1 MLKIVLPLFLILP
14 AICHAGDREDFE
26 AYKGQF
32 KTYQQ
37 KEKADFRAYTE
48 KMQREWKEYLAD
60 IKKNFGSVDHTSDK
74 KWVNYS
80 KDHKAKVALDNDKGV
95 LTIEFV
101 SDEKGKAA
109 GIREAK
115 ALIHELSKEVN
126 PFSSAPTLTEN
137 VPLDNVRLED
147 AKPRAR
153 GGKEGEQVYSI
164 TVPLNEDRQQNN
176 EVQFSESV
184 RDMTEKYKVS
194 YDLAMAIIKTES
206 NFNVGA
212 GTRKGTLDIRDPELY
227 ENNPWGL
234 MQVVPRRSGR
244 EGWKRAKGK
253 ERIPTADEL
262 LDPRTNLE
270 IGVAY
275 LSVLQDN
282 YFDGVKDEASR
293 ELVMI
298 AAYRDGP
305 EKVYALFSPKGTK
318 REALAE
324 INRLSPEEAAGRLAG
339 KKAGPKAPDGQYV
352 DRVEKERGN
361 YRVGEKE
368 KKEFEQVAEKIVK
381 KPELLAS
388 VNQWLGTPYRLGG
401 TSKNAVDCSGFTMN
415 IYSQAFNMNIPRT
428 TDGQYIKYGRS
439 AVDERARREGDLVY
453 FNTLHNGKPVS
464 HVGIWLDEKRF
475 VHASS
480 SKGVIIA
487 NINDTY
493 YRTRYVGANRP
504 ARE

>member
-1 MLKIVLPLFLILP
+1 MLKKVLILSLILP
-14 AICHAGDREDFE
+14 ALCHAGDREDFE
-26 AYKGQF
+26 AFKGQF

-48 KMQREWKEYLAD
+48 KMEREWKEYLAD
-60 IKKNFGSVDHTSDK
+60 IKKNFGSLDLTSDK

-80 KDHKAKVALDNDKGV
+80 KDNKSKVALDNDKGV
-95 LTIEFV
+95 ITIEFV
-101 SDEKGKAA
+101 ADEKSKANS
-109 GIREAK
+109 IRETK
-115 ALIHELSKEVN
+115 ALINQLSKEVN

-137 VPLDNVRLED
+137 VPLQSIRLED
-147 AKPRAR
+147 AKPRGH
-153 GGKEGEQVYSI
+153 GGSSGEVVYSVTI
-164 TVPLNEDRQQNN
+164 PLNEDRQENN
-176 EVQFSESV
+176 EVQFSEPV

-194 YDLAMAIIKTES
+194 YDLVMAIIKAES

-212 GTRKGTLDIRDPELY
+212 GTRKGVLDIRNPELY
-227 ENNPWGL
+227 ENNPWGV

-253 ERIPTADEL
+253 DQVPSADDL
-262 LDPRTNLE
+262 LDPKTNLE

-275 LSVLQDN
+275 LSVLQDS
-282 YFDGVKDEASR
+282 YFDGVTNEKSR

-305 EKVYALFSPKGTK
+305 EKVYALFSSKGKKT
-318 REALAE
+318 EAVAE
-324 INRLSPEEAAGRLAG
+324 INRLSPEEAVARLAG

-352 DRVEKERGN
+352 ARVEKERSN
-361 YRVGEKE
+361 YRVEEDE
-368 KKEFEQVAEKIVK
+368 KKGFEQVAEKIVK
-381 KPELLAS
+381 KPELLAA
-388 VNQWLGTPYRLGG
+388 VNQWIGTPYRLGG
-401 TSKNAVDCSGFTMN
+401 LSKQAVDCSGFTMN
-415 IYSQAFNMNIPRT
+415 IYSQAFNMSIPRT
-428 TDGQYIKYGRS
+428 SDGQYYKYGKS
-439 AVDERARREGDLVY
+439 AVDDHARKEGDLVY
-453 FNTLHNGKPVS
+453 FNTLRNGKPVS

-504 ARE
+504 IRE